1 VKKKITGRIVMQT
14 PRLTLGGAFARA
26 TPFTLSI
33 ALALGA
39 GAAAAQT
46 EMRAP
51 EGPIEFTVGAGAG
64 GSPDVIM
71 RTIAQIM
78 NEEGIVENPIVIQN
92 RSGGGHANAYNH
104 VLGMPGDENTL
115 LTLASPVFT
124 TPIVQ
129 GTDSVIEQIT
139 PIAGFIQSE
148 LVLLTTP
155 DAPYESLTDFV
166 EAARAEPGR
175 VRIAGGAS
183 GGNDHIATGLI
194 ETAADVTLT
203 YIPHESGSAARA
215 TFLGGNV
222 EGHFATLSEGLE
234 AITAGQ
240 AKPLAILSA
249 ERRTE
254 EGYADVPTATE
265 QGVYVVYTQFW
276 GVGGPPDLDPA
287 IAAWW
292 ADKFR
297 QATET
302 TRWQEGL
309 EANMQLG
316 EFYALDEAAAYFAA
330 EEETFRTVLTQVG
343 LAAAN

>member
-1 VKKKITGRIVMQT
+1 MSLFK
-14 PRLTLGGAFARA
+14 LSASLALCATLIGIPSAFA
-26 TPFTLSI
+26 
-33 ALALGA
+33 
-39 GAAAAQT
+39 QE

-51 EGPIEFTVGAGAG
+51 EGPIEFTVGSGAG
-64 GSPDVIM
+64 GSPDIIM
-71 RTIAQIM
+71 RSIAQIM

-92 RSGGGHANAYNH
+92 RSGGGHSNAYNH
-104 VLGMPGDENTL
+104 VLGLPGNESTL

-129 GTDSVIEQIT
+129 GTDSVIDQIT
-139 PIAGFIQSE
+139 PIAGFVQSE

-155 DAPYESLTDFV
+155 DSPYNSLQDFV
-166 EAARAEPGR
+166 AAAKEQPGR

-183 GGNDHIATGLI
+183 GGNDHVATGLV
-194 ETAADVTLT
+194 EKAAGITLT

-234 AITAGQ
+234 AINAGQ
-240 AKPLAILSA
+240 AKALAILSA

-265 QGVYVVYTQFW
+265 QGVDVVYTQFC

-287 IAAWW
+287 VAAWW
-292 ADKFR
+292 ADKFE
-297 QATET
+297 QATQT
-302 TRWQEGL
+302 ARWQESL
-309 EANMQLG
+309 KANMQLG
-316 EFYALDEAAAYFAA
+316 EFYGLDEAGDYFAR
-330 EEETFRTVLTQVG
+330 EQETFRTVLTQVG
-343 LAAAN
+343 LAAQ

>member
-1 VKKKITGRIVMQT
+1 MNLK
-14 PRLTLGGAFARA
+14 
-26 TPFTLSI
+26 
-33 ALALGA
+33 LALGA
-39 GAAAAQT
+39 VAFGLSCTIAAAQ

-51 EGPIEFTVGAGAG
+51 EGPIEFTVGSGAG

-92 RSGGGHANAYNH
+92 RSGAGHSNAFNH
-104 VLGMPGDENTL
+104 VLGLPGDENTL

-129 GTDSVIEQIT
+129 GTPSVIDQIT

-148 LVLLTTP
+148 LMLLTTP
-155 DAPYESLTDFV
+155 DSPWTGLQDMVAAAQAAPGTV
-166 EAARAEPGR
+166 R
-175 VRIAGGAS
+175 VAGGAS
-183 GGNDHIATGLI
+183 GGNDHVATGLF
-194 ETAADVTLT
+194 EMAAGITLT
-203 YIPHESGSAARA
+203 YIPHESGGAARA

-222 EGHFATLSEGLE
+222 ELHFATLGEGME
-234 AITAGQ
+234 QIAAGT

-254 EGYADVPTATE
+254 PGIADIPTATE
-265 QGVYVVYTQFW
+265 QGVDVVYTQFW
-276 GVGGPPDLDPA
+276 GVGGPPGLDPA
-287 IAAWW
+287 VAAWW

-302 TRWQEGL
+302 QTWQDGL
-309 EANMQLG
+309 AANLQLG
-316 EFYALDEAAAYFAA
+316 NFYALEEAGTYFAA
-330 EEETFRTVLTQVG
+330 EQETFREVLTKIG
-343 LAAAN
+343 LASN